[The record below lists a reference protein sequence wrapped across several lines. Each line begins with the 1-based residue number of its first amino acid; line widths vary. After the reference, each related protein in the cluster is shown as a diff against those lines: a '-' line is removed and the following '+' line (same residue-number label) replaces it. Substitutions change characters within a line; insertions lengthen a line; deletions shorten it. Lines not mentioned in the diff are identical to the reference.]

1 MIKRSELILGTGAT
15 AIALAG
21 YLIDRAWGY
30 DAFARSGSLIV
41 AFGAALAG
49 REIYLGE
56 RSIARN
62 EARVEKMEA
71 TYLDAAGSGEAATPE
86 AFSRLAKVLSEYR
99 TNRLEQVGRMIYA
112 EIAIVC
118 FGTLIWGF
126 GDLVV

>member
-1 MIKRSELILGTGAT
+1 MIRRSEAILFCGAA
-15 AIALAG
+15 AIAAAG
-21 YLIDRAWGY
+21 YVIDLRVGH

-62 EARVEKMEA
+62 EARIEKLEA
-71 TYLDAAGSGEAATPE
+71 GYLDAANSGEAPTPE
-86 AFSRLAKVLSEYR
+86 AFTRLARTLADYRTSRLD
-99 TNRLEQVGRMIYA
+99 QVGRMIYA

-118 FGTLIWGF
+118 LGTLIWGF
-126 GDLVV
+126 GDLAV

>member
-1 MIKRSELILGTGAT
+1 MIRRSEIILASGAS
-15 AIALAG
+15 AIAFTG
-21 YLIDRAWGY
+21 YLIDRNWGY

-62 EARVEKMEA
+62 EARVEKLEA

-86 AFSRLAKVLSEYR
+86 AFTRLAKTLADYR
-99 TNRLEQVGRMIYA
+99 TARLEQVGRMIYF

-118 FGTLIWGF
+118 LGTLIWGF